1 MAAAKGKPAAGS
13 ADAKVV
19 PLYRPRKCAICG
31 RPTVRAYHP
40 FCSKHCA
47 DVDLSR
53 WLTGAYAIPAVEAE
67 KESEADEGAD
77 GES

>member
-1 MAAAKGKPAAGS
+1 MAAAKARAKPKGEGG
-13 ADAKVV
+13 KVV

-31 RPTVRAYHP
+31 RPTVRAFHP

-53 WLTGAYAIPAVEAE
+53 WLSGSYTIPAVEAE
-67 KESEADEGAD
+67 AESEKPGDDA
-77 GES
+77 ES

>member
-1 MAAAKGKPAAGS
+1 MVAAKGKPASGS
-13 ADAKVV
+13 AEARVV

-31 RPTVRAYHP
+31 RPTVRANHP

-53 WLTGAYAIPAVEAE
+53 WLTGSYAIPAVEAE
-67 KESEADEGAD
+67 GKPEEGEGAD